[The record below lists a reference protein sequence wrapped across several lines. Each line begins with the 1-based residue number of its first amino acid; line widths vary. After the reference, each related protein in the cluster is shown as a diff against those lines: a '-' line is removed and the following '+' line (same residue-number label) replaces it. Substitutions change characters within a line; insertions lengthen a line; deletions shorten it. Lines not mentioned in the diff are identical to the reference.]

1 MHPLL
6 TRLSALFLL
15 SALVAF
21 PFQGSQKGEDDSART
36 VRGTVTD
43 QDGKVV
49 AGAVVQLKNTK
60 NLQIRSFITKQDGAY
75 YFHGLDPNVDF
86 QLKAEHEGASSSVKT
101 LSSFDSNKKPL
112 INLKLEPPKGRQ

>member
-1 MHPLL
+1 MHSSL

-15 SALVAF
+15 SALVSF

-43 QDGKVV
+43 QGGKVV
-49 AGAVVQLKNTK
+49 AGAVVQLKNLK
-60 NLQIRSFITKQDGAY
+60 NLQIRSFITREDGAY

-101 LSSFDSNKKPL
+101 LSSFDSHKKPL